1 MESRGERQLRGKGA
15 PAMFKSAAFAILLVL
30 VALPGINLAWRAL
43 VSWLVDDDHRDA
55 ITRGTSPAHKL
66 ASD

>member
-1 MESRGERQLRGKGA
+1 
-15 PAMFKSAAFAILLVL
+15 MFKSAAFAILLVL